1 MNIKDIYDLNVG
13 HVVENVD
20 LSCYTTYKIKAIGRV
35 LVIPEN
41 LDKLKVLVDYIK
53 KNNIKYKILGNGSN
67 LIFTNLVYDGILIKL
82 DNFNHLYINENIVD
96 VGAGYNLMKLA
107 LKVSMMGLSGL
118 EFATGIPATV
128 GGAVYM
134 NAGAYNS
141 DISCVLES
149 TVLLS
154 PDLDVV
160 TFSNEDLDFD
170 YRMSYL
176 QKSPGY
182 VCLSAKFRLSFGD
195 KDEIMGLVNR
205 RRNRR
210 LESQPLEFPSAG
222 SVFRNPDGDY
232 AGRLIEEIG
241 YKGKMNGGAQ
251 VSNKHAN
258 FIINAGGATGK
269 DIKDLICDIKSK
281 VKESYDIDLKVEQ
294 EFVE

>member
-1 MNIKDIYDLNVG
+1 MNIKDIYNLNVG
-13 HVVENVD
+13 KVVENVD

-35 LVIPEN
+35 LVIPDN
-41 LDKLKVLVDYIK
+41 LDKLKVLINYIRN
-53 KNNIKYKILGNGSN
+53 NNIKYKILGNGSN
-67 LIFTNLVYDGILIKL
+67 LIFTNLVYEGILIKL
-82 DNFNHLYINENIVD
+82 DNFDHLHINENIIE

-107 LKVSMMGLSGL
+107 LKASMMGLSGL

-141 DISCVLES
+141 DISCILES
-149 TVLLS
+149 AVLLS
-154 PDLDVV
+154 PDLEVV
-160 TFSNEDLDFD
+160 TFSNADFDFD

-176 QKSPGY
+176 QKHPGF
-182 VCLSAKFRLSFGD
+182 VCLSAKFRLNFGD
-195 KDEIMGLVNR
+195 KDEIMDLVNR
-205 RRNRR
+205 RRSRR

-222 SVFRNPDGDY
+222 SVFRNPNGNY

-241 YKGKMNGGAQ
+241 YKGKTNGGAQ

-258 FIINAGGATGK
+258 FIINAGGATGR
-269 DIKDLICDIKSK
+269 DIKDLIYDIKDK
-281 VKESYDIDLKVEQ
+281 VKEKYDIDLKVEQ